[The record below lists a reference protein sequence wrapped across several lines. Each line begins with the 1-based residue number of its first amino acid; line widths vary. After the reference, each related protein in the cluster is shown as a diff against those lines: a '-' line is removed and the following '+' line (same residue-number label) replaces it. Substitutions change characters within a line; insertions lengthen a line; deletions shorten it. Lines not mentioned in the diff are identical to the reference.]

1 MRNCAIKAIVM
12 IKLEILSKHLHPTA
26 NLHRFFISSTV
37 PSGYK
42 GRLHRP
48 SLARQ
53 SPLQTYSNAKSYTGI
68 MSSIFIIGYVR
79 RPYISTG
86 ICTDGSDNR
95 ATGFIGLPVA
105 TALRRE
111 GYIVYA
117 LARSP
122 EKAKLLAQNE
132 IIPIQ
137 GDVKNLSEHIPP
149 TVEIVIDISGL
160 YQGIDDVLKQLK
172 EIGGGRK
179 PTDPKLGFIYTSGMW
194 VSRLGFI

>member
-1 MRNCAIKAIVM
+1 M
-12 IKLEILSKHLHPTA
+12 T
-26 NLHRFFISSTV
+26 
-37 PSGYK
+37 
-42 GRLHRP
+42 
-48 SLARQ
+48 
-53 SPLQTYSNAKSYTGI
+53 
-68 MSSIFIIGYVR
+68 SIFIIGYVR
-79 RPYISTG
+79 RLLYISTD
-86 ICTDGSDNR
+86 ICTDGPDNR

-105 TALRRE
+105 TALRRA
-111 GYIVYA
+111 GYVVYA

-137 GDVKNLSEHIPP
+137 GDVSSLSELIPR
-149 TVEIVIDISGL
+149 TVEIVIDTSGL
-160 YQGIDDVLKQLK
+160 YHEIIGVLEQLK